1 MLPSDGSTLR
11 CRPSPVLEYTQS
23 ALTVTS
29 LRRRRPVSAMRL
41 SSNTCAGSS
50 ASSFRVISVTLSA
63 IRSRNVSLPGSA
75 PKQIVVVEPNVRA
88 SRVRSSWTW

>member
-1 MLPSDGSTLR
+1 M
-11 CRPSPVLEYTQS
+11 
-23 ALTVTS
+23 
-29 LRRRRPVSAMRL
+29 
-41 SSNTCAGSS
+41 
-50 ASSFRVISVTLSA
+50 ISVTLSA